1 MATAAAG
8 VSVTVGA
15 LATTHALS
23 AVTYPLAYWQDRLDF
38 VLRPSVRD
46 FDNQLVGF
54 LPPPDASNLDADH
67 APHPGPIPAS
77 CVELVLAR
85 EDANYASPWRYV
97 LGVDLGS
104 IARAVWSQRGGAS
117 TIPMQTARQLANWPT
132 KYAPWQRKINEAGA
146 AKTLLDLH
154 GGDHRRMAETYLA
167 IAPFASAFGDVRG
180 IAAASDIL
188 FSKAPV
194 DLSRAE
200 CSLLVVML
208 PTRPSLVAHDDRT
221 EKAWDQRRDQAI
233 TLLRQVRGEH
243 VEADIAEISKWAAL
257 PPLRSKFE
265 GQPDAVSFNLGAR
278 TRAFVLPHLARIA
291 SDMSASSE
299 RFAIVRPK
307 SDGED
312 Q

>member
-1 MATAAAG
+1 
-8 VSVTVGA
+8 
-15 LATTHALS
+15 
-23 AVTYPLAYWQDRLDF
+23 
-38 VLRPSVRD
+38 
-46 FDNQLVGF
+46 
-54 LPPPDASNLDADH
+54 
-67 APHPGPIPAS
+67 
-77 CVELVLAR
+77 
-85 EDANYASPWRYV
+85 
-97 LGVDLGS
+97 
-104 IARAVWSQRGGAS
+104 
-117 TIPMQTARQLANWPT
+117 
-132 KYAPWQRKINEAGA
+132 
-146 AKTLLDLH
+146 
-154 GGDHRRMAETYLA
+154 
-167 IAPFASAFGDVRG
+167 
-180 IAAASDIL
+180 
-188 FSKAPV
+188 
-194 DLSRAE
+194 
-200 CSLLVVML
+200 ML